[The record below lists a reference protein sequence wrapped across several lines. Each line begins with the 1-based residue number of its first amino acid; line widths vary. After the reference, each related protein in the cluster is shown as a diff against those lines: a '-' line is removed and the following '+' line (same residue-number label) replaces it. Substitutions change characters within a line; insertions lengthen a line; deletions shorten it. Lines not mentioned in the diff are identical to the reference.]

1 MTIQNVELKI
11 GDNLLVIETGR
22 VAKQADGACIL
33 RYGDTVLLATVCTAP
48 NRGGFSD
55 FMPLTI
61 DFRERTYAYGKIP
74 GGFFKREGKPSS
86 EAVLAARLVD
96 RPIRP
101 MFPDNFK
108 QEVQIVIMPLAVDD
122 ENSPQSMGIT
132 AASAALMVSGIPFDG
147 PVAGIRMGKIGDKFI
162 VNPTN
167 NELKDSEIDLIVA
180 GTKEAITMVEAGAS
194 IVSEDVMLEAITK
207 AHEEIKKLC
216 EVQIELR
223 KKVNPKPV
231 EFDSVPTDEELTAE
245 IKKAYS
251 NNVREAVK
259 IFDKL
264 ERQKAMSKI
273 EEEAIEKYKEKFED
287 DEWEEKLFIIKNS
300 FESMV
305 KDQVRDLIVSE
316 NFRADG
322 RKVTDIRPIECM
334 VQVLPKV
341 HGSALFTRGQTQSLG
356 VVTLGSARD
365 SQSID
370 SMGDEF
376 DKSFM
381 LHYNFPPYSVGEVKP
396 LRGPGRREIGH
407 GALAERAISAVIPS
421 DDDFP
426 YTIRAVSEILES
438 NGSSSMASICS
449 CTMALMDAGVPIKKP
464 VAGIAM
470 GLVKEENDFVVLTD
484 IQGLEDHYGDMDFK
498 VAGTEDGIT
507 ALQMDIKIKGL
518 STEIMK
524 QALKQAKEARLFILG
539 KMNEAINTPREELSP
554 NAPRMIGF
562 SINTDKIKDVIG
574 AGGKNIRKIID
585 DTGVDIDIQNDGSV
599 KIFSSDSEA
608 AARAEN
614 MIKAII
620 TDPEVGQI
628 YKGKVTRIMKFGA
641 FVEILPGKEGLVHI
655 SQLSK
660 ERVNRVED
668 VVEIGDELEVKV
680 VEIDNMGRLNLSHKV
695 LL

>member
-1 MTIQNVELKI
+1 MTIENVEQKI
-11 GDNLLVIETGR
+11 GESILGIQTGK
-22 VAKQADGACIL
+22 VAKQADGSCIIN
-33 RYGDTVLLATVCTAP
+33 YGDTVLLATVCTAP
-48 NRGGFSD
+48 PRFGFSD

-61 DFRERTYAYGKIP
+61 EFRERTYAYGKIP
-74 GGFFKREGKPSS
+74 GGFFKREGRPSS
-86 EAVLAARLVD
+86 ESILAARIID

-101 MFPDNFK
+101 MFPDDFK
-108 QEVQIVIMPLAVDD
+108 EEVQIVIMPLAVDED
-122 ENSPQSMGIT
+122 DSPQAMGVT

-147 PVAGIRMGKIGDKFI
+147 PVAGVRMGKIGDDYI
-162 VNPTN
+162 INPKN
-167 NELKDSEIDLIVA
+167 SQLADSEIDLIVA
-180 GTKEAITMVEAGAS
+180 GTKDAITMVEAGAN
-194 IVSEDVMLEAITK
+194 IVSEDVMLEAITI
-207 AHEEIKKLC
+207 AQEEIRKIC
-216 EVQIELR
+216 IMQEDLR
-223 KKVNPKPV
+223 AKVNPKPV
-231 EFDSVPTDEELTAE
+231 EYNAIPMDEALTDE
-245 IKKAYS
+245 IKKTYS
-251 NNVREAVK
+251 QSVREAVK

-273 EEEAIEKYKEKFED
+273 EEEAIEKYQEKFNE
-287 DEWEEKLFIIKNS
+287 DEWDEKLFIIKNS

-305 KDQVRDLIVSE
+305 KDQVRDLIISE

-322 RKVTDIRPIECM
+322 RGVTDIRKIDCE
-334 VQVLPKV
+334 VEVLPKV

-356 VVTLGSARD
+356 VVTLGSSRD
-365 SQSID
+365 TQSID
-370 SMGDEF
+370 SMGEEY
-376 DKSFM
+376 DKRFM

-407 GALAERAISAVIPS
+407 GALAERAIDAVIPS
-421 DDDFP
+421 DSEFP

-449 CTMALMDAGVPIKKP
+449 CTMALMEAGVPIKKP

-470 GLVKEENDFVVLTD
+470 GLVKEKDDFVVLTD

-524 QALKQAKEARLFILG
+524 QAMAQAKEARLFILG
-539 KMNEAINTPREELSP
+539 KMKEAIEKPRVELSK

-562 SINTDKIKDVIG
+562 DIDTEKIKDVIG
-574 AGGKNIRKIID
+574 PGGKNIRKIID
-585 DTGVDIDIQNDGSV
+585 QTGVDIDIQNDGSV
-599 KIFSSDSEA
+599 KIFSTDSDA
-608 AARAEN
+608 ASKAED
-614 MIKAII
+614 MIKAIT
-620 TDPEVGQI
+620 TDPEVGQT
-628 YKGKVTRIMKFGA
+628 YKGRVTRIMKFGA

-655 SQLSK
+655 SQLAK
-660 ERVNRVED
+660 ERINRVED
-668 VVEIGDELEVKV
+668 IVDIGDELEVKV